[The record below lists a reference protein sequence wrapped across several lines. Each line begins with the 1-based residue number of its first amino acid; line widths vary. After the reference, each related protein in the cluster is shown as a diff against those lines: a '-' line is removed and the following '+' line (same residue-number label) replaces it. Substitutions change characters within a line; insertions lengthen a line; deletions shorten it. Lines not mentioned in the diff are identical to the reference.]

1 MLKPAEETIVDEP
14 RVMMITG
21 AASGIGRQL
30 ARDLQRRG
38 HKLVATDIDV
48 ERLREAASQDFPNT
62 ERTLCERLDV
72 REGETWTALIEQAI
86 GRFGKLDVLLNVA
99 GHLVPRWAHEMTLAE
114 VGLTIDVNVK
124 GVIFGTNAAARRMI
138 QQGSG
143 HIVNVASIAGLVAV
157 PGLAVY
163 SASKHAV
170 RAFSL
175 AASQELK
182 SHGVYV
188 TVVCPGPVATP
199 MLDAQLAHEEAALT
213 FSAPRALTAEEVST
227 AIIERALTNKPLE
240 ITVTVPGS
248 GQGVMARIAGAFP
261 EISSLARPIMTRI
274 GKRNQRRM
282 QTKD

>member
-1 MLKPAEETIVDEP
+1 
-14 RVMMITG
+14 MMITG
-21 AASGIGRQL
+21 AASGIGRRL
-30 ARDLQRRG
+30 ARDLAQKG
-38 HKLVATDIDV
+38 HKLVVTDVDV
-48 ERLREAASQDFPNT
+48 ERLRAAAREDFPNE

-72 REGETWTALIEQAI
+72 REGESWTALIERAVEKF
-86 GRFGKLDVLLNVA
+86 GRLDVLLNVA

-170 RAFSL
+170 RAFSV
-175 AASQELK
+175 AASQELRP
-182 SHGVYV
+182 HGVYV
-188 TVVCPGPVATP
+188 TVVNPGPVATP
-199 MLDAQLAHEEAALT
+199 MLDAQLEHEEAALT
-213 FSAPRALTAEEVST
+213 FSAPRPLTAEEVST
-227 AIIERALTNKPLE
+227 AILERALTNKPLE
-240 ITVTVPGS
+240 LTVTVPGS

-261 EISSLARPIMTRI
+261 EVSSLARPIMTRI

-282 QTKD
+282 KSK